1 LKKGS
6 FYIMAKQQIG
16 VIGLAVMGKNLA
28 MNIESRGY
36 SVSVFNRSPEKT
48 EEFLQETEGRNF
60 KGTYSI
66 EEFVQSLESPR
77 KILLMVKAGGPTDA
91 TIDSLKPYLDKGDI
105 LIDGGNT
112 LYTDTIRRN
121 KELGELGL
129 NFIGTGVSGGE
140 EGALKG
146 PSIMP
151 GGQKEAYELVEDIL
165 KSISAK
171 VEGDACCTYIG
182 PDGAGHY
189 VKMVHNGIE
198 YGDMQLISEAYY
210 LLKNVLGLSAQEL
223 HEVFAEWNKGE
234 LDSYLIEITADIF
247 TKVDDETGKPL
258 VDVIL
263 DTAGQKGTGK
273 WTSKSALD
281 LGVPLPIIT
290 ESVFARF
297 ISAMKEERVKASG
310 ILRGPEAVAF
320 TGDKEAFIESVR
332 KALYM
337 SKICS
342 YAQGFAQL
350 RAASEEY
357 GWDLKYGEIA
367 MIFRGGCII
376 RAQFLQK
383 IKEAY
388 DREAGLANLLL
399 DPYFKEIVESYQG
412 GLREILGVAIQHGV
426 PVPSFSSALA
436 YYDSYRSETLPA
448 NLIQAQ
454 RDYFGAHTYQRVD
467 KEGIFHTEWMK

>member
-1 LKKGS
+1 MS
-6 FYIMAKQQIG
+6 KQQIG

-28 MNIESRGY
+28 LNIESRGF
-36 SVSVFNRSPEKT
+36 SVSVFNRSSSKT
-48 EEFLQETEGRNF
+48 EEFLQEAKGKNVV
-60 KGTYSI
+60 GTYSI
-66 EEFVQSLESPR
+66 EEFVQSLETPR
-77 KILLMVKAGGPTDA
+77 KILLMVKAGTATDA
-91 TIDSLKPYLDKGDI
+91 TIQSLLPHLEKDDI

-112 LYTDTIRRN
+112 YYKDTQRRN
-121 KELGELGL
+121 KELAESGIH
-129 NFIGTGVSGGE
+129 FIGTGVSGGE

-151 GGQKEAYELVEDIL
+151 GGQKEAHELVKPIL
-165 KSISAK
+165 EAISAK
-171 VEGDACCTYIG
+171 VDGEPCTTYIG

-198 YGDMQLISEAYY
+198 YGDMQLISESYFI
-210 LLKNVLGLSAQEL
+210 LKQVLGLSADEL

-247 TKVDDETGKPL
+247 TKKDEETGKPL

-263 DTAGQKGTGK
+263 DKAGQKGTGK
-273 WTSKSALD
+273 WTSQSALD

-310 ILRGPEAVAF
+310 LLSGPEVKPV
-320 TGDKEAFIESVR
+320 TENKEELIEAVR
-332 KALYM
+332 KALFM

-342 YAQGFAQL
+342 YAQGFAQMK
-350 RAASEEY
+350 AASEEY
-357 GWDLKYGEIA
+357 NWDLKYGEIA

-376 RAQFLQK
+376 RAAFLQK

-388 DREAGLANLLL
+388 DREPELDNLLL
-399 DPYFKEIVESYQG
+399 DSYFKNIVESYQG
-412 GLREILGVAIQHGV
+412 ALRQVISLAVAQGV

-436 YYDSYRSETLPA
+436 YYDSYRTAVLPA

-454 RDYFGAHTYQRVD
+454 RDYFGAHTYERTD